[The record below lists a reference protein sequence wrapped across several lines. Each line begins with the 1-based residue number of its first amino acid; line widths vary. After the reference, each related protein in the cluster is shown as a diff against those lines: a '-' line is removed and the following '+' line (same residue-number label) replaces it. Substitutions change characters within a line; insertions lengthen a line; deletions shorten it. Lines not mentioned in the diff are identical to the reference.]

1 MTKRL
6 ESKFRICKKL
16 NRNYNNIWGLPKGE
30 SLRSVKNERK
40 KKKKPSLYG
49 KLLGVKQ
56 SFKLF
61 YCNLQEK
68 SFKRI
73 LKQSVKSPLTTLDRV
88 VSFLESRLDV
98 ILFRSC
104 FVSSMFE
111 SRQLISHGNVRV
123 NGKVV
128 CNPGSNLTQ
137 LDIIE
142 IDVNIFKNEF
152 KIQNIS
158 NDLRKNFSSRS
169 LPSHLE
175 VDYKTLTIV
184 FLWDPNYK
192 STYYPINVNYSII
205 QRFYR

>member
-30 SLRSVKNERK
+30 SLRSVKNERR

-56 SFKLF
+56 SFRFF

-68 SFKRI
+68 SFKRL
-73 LKQSVKSPLTTLDRV
+73 LKQSVESPLTTLDRF

-98 ILFRSC
+98 VLFRSC
-104 FVSSMFE
+104 FVSSMYK
-111 SRQLISHGNVRV
+111 SRQLINHGNVSV
-123 NGKVV
+123 NGKLVR
-128 CNPGSNLTQ
+128 NPGTNLAP
-137 LDIIE
+137 LDLIE
-142 IDVNIFKNEF
+142 IDENLFKNES
-152 KIQNIS
+152 KIQSMS
-158 NDLRKNFSSRS
+158 NDLKKNFSSRF
-169 LPSHLE
+169 LPSYLE
-175 VDYKTLTIV
+175 VDYKTLTII

-192 STYYPINVNYSII
+192 STHYPIKGNYSII

>member
-30 SLRSVKNERK
+30 SLRSVKTEK

-56 SFKLF
+56 SFRFF

-73 LKQSVKSPLTTLDRV
+73 LKQSVESPLTTLDRF

-104 FVSSMFE
+104 FVSSMYK
-111 SRQLISHGNVRV
+111 SRQLISHGSVSV

-128 CNPGSNLTQ
+128 RNPGTNLTQ

-142 IDVNIFKNEF
+142 IDANLFKNES
-152 KIQNIS
+152 KIQS
-158 NDLRKNFSSRS
+158 VLNDVKKNFSSRF
-169 LPSHLE
+169 LPSYLE
-175 VDYKTLTIV
+175 VDYKTLTII
-184 FLWDPNYK
+184 FLWDPNYN
-192 STYYPINVNYSII
+192 STYYPIKANYSII

>member
-30 SLRSVKNERK
+30 SLRSVKNEKRK
-40 KKKKPSLYG
+40 KKKSSLYG

-56 SFKLF
+56 SFKFF

-73 LKQSVKSPLTTLDRV
+73 LKQSVESPLTTLDRF

-98 ILFRSC
+98 VLFRSC

-128 CNPGSNLTQ
+128 RNPGSNLIQ

-142 IDVNIFKNEF
+142 IDVNLFQNESR
-152 KIQNIS
+152 IQNIS

-169 LPSHLE
+169 LPSYLE